1 MMMILAILGA
11 ALGLA
16 ATGTAVWMAWSV
28 WSAGRAGAAAA
39 ADGTGGAKPGLL
51 PHLQAAVP
59 RQWTYFDYMLLLLFL
74 TGSMF
79 LFTDLIAVLRDAEL
93 FPPYHYGYLLC
104 GFVFSFTGMLMMAV
118 RLFLVLSSG
127 ASGSVAPAEN
137 HQDQPGEREHA
148 E

>member
-1 MMMILAILGA
+1 MMMVLAILGA
-11 ALGLA
+11 VLGLA
-16 ATGTAVWMAWSV
+16 MTAAAVWMAWTV

-39 ADGTGGAKPGLL
+39 SNGAGGVKPGLL

-104 GFVFSFTGMLMMAV
+104 GFVFSFTGMLMMAL
-118 RLFLVLSSG
+118 RLFLVLNSG
-127 ASGSVAPAEN
+127 GAGSTVPAED
-137 HQDQPGEREHA
+137 HQNQPGEREHA